1 MAPLERFKHGQPIT
15 IEVHQHTEFAGKLAN
30 TKPSTRLGNK
40 RTSSKRT
47 HTMPTRR
54 QTTIGL
60 LSLALGSAAIS
71 SAAFSSSTAAGAD
84 LRVVV
89 SSALTLTPARPEDP
103 TNDSKYQNGQH
114 VVTDEDGEVVEIV
127 LEHLNQRSKSTFAN
141 LITATNN
148 GNVGYDQLA
157 FEFVAT
163 GNSPSEASLAA
174 ADSLDVIASDLETTT
189 DEGGQTVLLAEPGA
203 SLEPGDSVTFGITV
217 DLLPSSSD
225 DIQALPDSPNVD
237 LEITADPDAN

>member
-1 MAPLERFKHGQPIT
+1 
-15 IEVHQHTEFAGKLAN
+15 
-30 TKPSTRLGNK
+30 
-40 RTSSKRT
+40 
-47 HTMPTRR
+47 MPTRR

-89 SSALTLTPARPEDP
+89 SSELTLTPARPEDS
-103 TNDSKYQNGQH
+103 DSEYQNGQH
-114 VVTDEDGEVVEIV
+114 VVTDENGEVVEIV
-127 LEHLNQRSKSTFAN
+127 LEHLNQRSKSTFAD
-141 LITATNN
+141 LITVTNN
-148 GNVGYDQLA
+148 GNVEYAQLA
-157 FEFVAT
+157 FEFVPT
-163 GNSPSEASLAA
+163 DDSPSEASLAA

-189 DEGGQTVLLAEPGA
+189 DEGQTVLLAEPSA
-203 SLEPGDSVTFGITV
+203 SLEPGDSVTFGIAV

-225 DIQALPDSPNVD
+225 DIQALPTSPNID

>member
-1 MAPLERFKHGQPIT
+1 MAPLELLSHSQVIT
-15 IEVHQHTEFAGKLAN
+15 IDGHHHTYVAGKLAN

-40 RTSSKRT
+40 RTSSRGT

-103 TNDSKYQNGQH
+103 DSEYQNGQH
-114 VVTDEDGEVVEIV
+114 VVTDEDGEVTEIV
-127 LEHLNQRSKSTFAN
+127 FKKLNQRSKSTFAD

-157 FEFVAT
+157 FEFVPT
-163 GNSPSEASLAA
+163 EDPPSEAIVS
-174 ADSLDVIASDLETTT
+174 T
-189 DEGGQTVLLAEPGA
+189 
-203 SLEPGDSVTFGITV
+203 
-217 DLLPSSSD
+217 
-225 DIQALPDSPNVD
+225 
-237 LEITADPDAN
+237 

>member
-1 MAPLERFKHGQPIT
+1 MAPLERFKHSQPVT
-15 IEVHQHTEFAGKLAN
+15 IDGHHRTYFAGKLAN
-30 TKPSTRLGNK
+30 TKPSTRLEDIG
-40 RTSSKRT
+40 TSSKRT

-89 SSALTLTPARPEDP
+89 SSELTLTPARPEDP
-103 TNDSKYQNGQH
+103 DSKYQNGQH
-114 VVTDEDGEVVEIV
+114 VVTDENGEVVEIV

-141 LITATNN
+141 LITVTNN
-148 GNVGYDQLA
+148 GNVEYDQLA
-157 FEFVAT
+157 FEFVPT
-163 GNSPSEASLAA
+163 DDSPSEASLAA
-174 ADSLDVIASDLETTT
+174 ADSLDVIASDLETTI
-189 DEGGQTVLLAEPGA
+189 DEDQTVLLAEPGA

-225 DIQALPDSPNVD
+225 DIQALPTSPNVD
-237 LEITADPDAN
+237 LKITADPDAN

>member
-1 MAPLERFKHGQPIT
+1 MAPLERFSYSQVIT
-15 IEVHQHTEFAGKLAN
+15 IDGHHHTYVAGKLAN

-40 RTSSKRT
+40 RTSSKAT

-103 TNDSKYQNGQH
+103 DSEYQNGQH
-114 VVTDEDGEVVEIV
+114 VVTDEDGEVTEIV

-174 ADSLDVIASDLETTT
+174 ADSLDVIASDLKTTT
-189 DEGGQTVLLAEPGA
+189 DEDDRTVLLAEPGA

-225 DIQALPDSPNVD
+225 DIQALPTSPNVD

>member
-1 MAPLERFKHGQPIT
+1 MAPLELLSHSQVIT
-15 IEVHQHTEFAGKLAN
+15 IDGHHHTYVAGKLAN

-40 RTSSKRT
+40 RTSSRRT

-103 TNDSKYQNGQH
+103 DSEYQNGQH
-114 VVTDEDGEVVEIV
+114 VVTDEDGEVTEIV
-127 LEHLNQRSKSTFAN
+127 FKKLNQRSKSTFAN

-189 DEGGQTVLLAEPGA
+189 DEGQTVLLAEPGA

-225 DIQALPDSPNVD
+225 DIQALPTSPNVD
-237 LEITADPDAN
+237 LEITAERDAN

>member
-1 MAPLERFKHGQPIT
+1 MAPLERFKHSQPVT
-15 IEVHQHTEFAGKLAN
+15 IDGHHRTYFAGKLAN
-30 TKPSTRLGNK
+30 TKPSTRLEDIG
-40 RTSSKRT
+40 TSSKRT

-89 SSALTLTPARPEDP
+89 NSELTLTPARDP
-103 TNDSKYQNGQH
+103 TSESAYQNSQH
-114 VVTDEDGEVVEIV
+114 VVTDENGEVVEIV

-157 FEFVAT
+157 FKFVPMDD
-163 GNSPSEASLAA
+163 SPSEASLAA

-189 DEGGQTVLLAEPGA
+189 DEGQTVLLAEPSA
-203 SLEPGDSVTFGITV
+203 SLEPGNSVTFGITV
-217 DLLPSSSD
+217 DLLPSSSG
-225 DIQALPDSPNVD
+225 DIQALPTSPNVY

>member
-1 MAPLERFKHGQPIT
+1 
-15 IEVHQHTEFAGKLAN
+15 
-30 TKPSTRLGNK
+30 
-40 RTSSKRT
+40 
-47 HTMPTRR
+47 MPTRR

-89 SSALTLTPARPEDP
+89 SSELTLTPARPEDP
-103 TNDSKYQNGQH
+103 DSEYQNGQH
-114 VVTDEDGEVVEIV
+114 VVTDEDGEVTEIV
-127 LEHLNQRSKSTFAN
+127 FKKLNQRSKSTFAN

-174 ADSLDVIASDLETTT
+174 ADSLDVIASNLETTT
-189 DEGGQTVLLAEPGA
+189 DEGQTVLLAEPGA

-225 DIQALPDSPNVD
+225 DIQALPTSPNVD
-237 LEITADPDAN
+237 LEITAERDAN

>member
-1 MAPLERFKHGQPIT
+1 
-15 IEVHQHTEFAGKLAN
+15 
-30 TKPSTRLGNK
+30 
-40 RTSSKRT
+40 
-47 HTMPTRR
+47 MPTRR

-89 SSALTLTPARPEDP
+89 NSELTLTPARDP
-103 TNDSKYQNGQH
+103 TSESAYQNSQH
-114 VVTDEDGEVVEIV
+114 VVTDENGEVVEIV

-157 FEFVAT
+157 FKFVPMDD
-163 GNSPSEASLAA
+163 SPSEASLAA

-189 DEGGQTVLLAEPGA
+189 DEGQTVLLAEPSA
-203 SLEPGDSVTFGITV
+203 SLEPGNSVTFGITV

-225 DIQALPDSPNVD
+225 DIQALPTSPNID

>member
-1 MAPLERFKHGQPIT
+1 MAPLERFKHSQPVT
-15 IEVHQHTEFAGKLAN
+15 IDGHHRTYFAGKLAN
-30 TKPSTRLGNK
+30 TKPSTRLEDIG
-40 RTSSKRT
+40 TSSKRT

-89 SSALTLTPARPEDP
+89 SSELTLTPARAEDP
-103 TNDSKYQNGQH
+103 DSEYQNGQH
-114 VVTDEDGEVVEIV
+114 VVTDENGEVVEIV

-141 LITATNN
+141 LITVTNN
-148 GNVGYDQLA
+148 GNVEYDQLA
-157 FEFVAT
+157 FEFVPT
-163 GNSPSEASLAA
+163 DDSPSEASLAA

-189 DEGGQTVLLAEPGA
+189 DGDDRTVLLAGSGA
-203 SLEPGDSVTFGITV
+203 SLEPGDSVKFGITV
-217 DLLPSSSD
+217 DLLPSSSG
-225 DIQALPDSPNVD
+225 DIQALPTSPNID

>member
-1 MAPLERFKHGQPIT
+1 MAPLELLSHSRVIT
-15 IEVHQHTEFAGKLAN
+15 IDGHHHTYVAGKLAN

-40 RTSSKRT
+40 RTSSRRT

-103 TNDSKYQNGQH
+103 DSEYQNGQH
-114 VVTDEDGEVVEIV
+114 VVTDEDGEVTEIV
-127 LEHLNQRSKSTFAN
+127 FKKLNQRSKSTFAN

-148 GNVGYDQLA
+148 GNVGYDRLI

-189 DEGGQTVLLAEPGA
+189 DEGQTVLLAEPGA

-225 DIQALPDSPNVD
+225 DIQALPDSPNVN
-237 LEITADPDAN
+237 LEIAAERDAN

>member
-1 MAPLERFKHGQPIT
+1 
-15 IEVHQHTEFAGKLAN
+15 
-30 TKPSTRLGNK
+30 
-40 RTSSKRT
+40 
-47 HTMPTRR
+47 MPTRR

-103 TNDSKYQNGQH
+103 DSEYQNGQH
-114 VVTDEDGEVVEIV
+114 VVTDEDGEVTEIV
-127 LEHLNQRSKSTFAN
+127 FKKLNQRSKSTFAN

-148 GNVGYDQLA
+148 GNVGYDRLI
-157 FEFVAT
+157 FEFVPAED
-163 GNSPSEASLAA
+163 SPSEASLAA

-189 DEGGQTVLLAEPGA
+189 DEGQTVLLAEPGA

-225 DIQALPDSPNVD
+225 DIQALPTSPNVD
-237 LEITADPDAN
+237 LEITAERDAN